1 MDNYPVHTC
10 EETIGK
16 LEGIGITPHIVPG
29 GCTSYCQPL
38 DVGVNKPFK
47 DRVKGRWMDWVMNGD
62 ITQPIIKNPD
72 RQMVAQWVADVW
84 EDFSP
89 QIVYNS
95 WRKTDYDYYGDEN

>member
-1 MDNYPVHTC
+1 MDTELMLFWIDRILVPYLQEKKPQTKVVLIMDNYPVHTC

-16 LEGIGITPHIVPG
+16 LEGIGVTPHIVPG

-38 DVGVNKPFK
+38 GVGVNKPFK

-72 RQMVAQWVADVW
+72 
-84 EDFSP
+84 
-89 QIVYNS
+89 
-95 WRKTDYDYYGDEN
+95 